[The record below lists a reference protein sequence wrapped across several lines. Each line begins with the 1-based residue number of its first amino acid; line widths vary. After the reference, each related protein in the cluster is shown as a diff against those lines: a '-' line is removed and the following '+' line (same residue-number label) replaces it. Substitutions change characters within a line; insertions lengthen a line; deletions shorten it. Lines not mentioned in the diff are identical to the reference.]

1 MDDRISGRKRRKTIF
16 FSFCTIPLAVGVA
29 TGLALYRIARQ
40 SLKPRYAVALASVSL
55 LLWLVQI
62 MVIFFVYSNWEP
74 CATEDTSWEWNIV
87 GNWANIIFRLGFVP
101 FVALIYACYLCVA
114 SWILHRVHKRKKD
127 EQGNELDDLD
137 VPYAA
142 IEDTSPLRPKPTSH
156 DMLAS

>member
-1 MDDRISGRKRRKTIF
+1 M
-16 FSFCTIPLAVGVA
+16 GVA

-87 GNWANIIFRLGFVP
+87 GNWANMSVKESNSSTVKYISSNGQ
-101 FVALIYACYLCVA
+101 Y
-114 SWILHRVHKRKKD
+114 
-127 EQGNELDDLD
+127 
-137 VPYAA
+137 
-142 IEDTSPLRPKPTSH
+142 
-156 DMLAS
+156 